1 MTHYDST
8 LKTSNKMKEKK
19 QIKWRIELTEHQLRL
34 MAQCVEDCHRFIGG
48 QMELSN
54 STSCLKHCR
63 HLGEELHTLKPFVT
77 PELGR
82 GASYGWSGGSC
93 PNDNQRKF
101 IAETYYLYREIY
113 HQVTLDKAKDKD
125 MDWNVYLGETL
136 TCKDSGEPIK
146 VERVEL

>member
-8 LKTSNKMKEKK
+8 LKTSNTMKEKK
-19 QIKWRIELTEHQLRL
+19 QIKWRIELTEHQLML
-34 MAQCVEDCHRFIGG
+34 MAKCVEDCSRFISG

-63 HLGEELHTLKPFVT
+63 HLGEELHTLQPFVT

-82 GASYGWSGGSC
+82 GASYGWNGGSC
-93 PNDNQRKF
+93 PNDHQRKF

-113 HQVTLDKAKDKD
+113 HQVTLNKAKDKD

-136 TCKDSGEPIK
+136 TCNESGEPIK
-146 VERVEL
+146 VERIE

>member
-19 QIKWRIELTEHQLRL
+19 QIKWRIELTEHQLKL
-34 MAQCVEDCHRFIGG
+34 IANCVEDCHRFIGG

-54 STSCLKHCR
+54 STSCLTH
-63 HLGEELHTLKPFVT
+63 HLELSEELGKLQQFVA
-77 PELGR
+77 PNLGR

-93 PNDNQRKF
+93 PNENQRKF
-101 IAETYYLYREIY
+101 LAETYYLYREIY
-113 HQVTLDKAKDKD
+113 HQVTLDDAKHRY

-136 TCKDSGEPIK
+136 TCDESGEPIK
-146 VERVEL
+146 VERIE

>member
-1 MTHYDST
+1 ME
-8 LKTSNKMKEKK
+8 EK
-19 QIKWRIELTEHQLRL
+19 KWRIELTEHQLML
-34 MAQCVEDCHRFIGG
+34 MAKCVEDCSRFIGG

-54 STSCLKHCR
+54 STTCLKHGR
-63 HLGEELHTLKPFVT
+63 HLGEELAMLQPFVT
-77 PELGR
+77 PELGC
-82 GASYGWSGGSC
+82 GASYGWNGGSC
-93 PNDNQRKF
+93 PDENQRKF

-146 VERVEL
+146 LERIE

>member
-1 MTHYDST
+1 MET
-8 LKTSNKMKEKK
+8 NKDIVIGEEKNMKEK
-19 QIKWRIELTEHQLRL
+19 KWRIELTEHQLML
-34 MAQCVEDCHRFIGG
+34 MAKCVEDCSRFISG

-63 HLGEELHTLKPFVT
+63 HLGEELHTLQPFVT

>member
-34 MAQCVEDCHRFIGG
+34 IANCVEDCHRFIGG

-54 STSCLKHCR
+54 SNVCLEHYS
-63 HLGEELHTLKPFVT
+63 ELIDELSKLQPLVT
-77 PELGR
+77 PRLGR
-82 GASYGWSGGSC
+82 GESYGWNGGSC
-93 PNDNQRKF
+93 PNEDQRKF

-113 HQVTLDKAKDKD
+113 HQLTIEASKHRNIG
-125 MDWNVYLGETL
+125 WNVYFCETL
-136 TCKDSGEPIK
+136 TCSESGEPIK
-146 VERVEL
+146 VERIE